1 MQITHGIHHENIDV
15 GWQQEHV
22 LRERGEHVPGFK
34 MHERADKIETI
45 GGKDSNKYF
54 LERSIVLNQAERNP

>member
-1 MQITHGIHHENIDV
+1 
-15 GWQQEHV
+15 
-22 LRERGEHVPGFK
+22 
-34 MHERADKIETI
+34 MHERADKIEAI

>member
-1 MQITHGIHHENIDV
+1 
-15 GWQQEHV
+15 
-22 LRERGEHVPGFK
+22 